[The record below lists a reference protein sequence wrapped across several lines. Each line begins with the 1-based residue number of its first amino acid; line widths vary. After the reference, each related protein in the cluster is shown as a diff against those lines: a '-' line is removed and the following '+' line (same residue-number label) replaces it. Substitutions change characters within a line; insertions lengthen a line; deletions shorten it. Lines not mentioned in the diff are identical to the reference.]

1 MYEFGRIL
9 DCFFLCPPVAVNAI
23 AFGWMHIWHERRLAA
38 ARRLIGRTTLAGL
51 TLGLMAGCASP
62 APPLPPSLKLPQ
74 VATGLTATRVGD
86 TVMLAWTTPSR
97 TTDKLLIAGQ
107 MEAVV
112 CRDTTVAARPP
123 ALRTGKSEIAAACS
137 PAVLQ
142 LPVVPGASQATDA
155 LPASLTTG
163 AAGLLAYRVQLLNSM
178 GHTAGPSAPVYA
190 ASGPA
195 PQPVRELRVHAA
207 RQGAVLEW
215 RPEPQPDTGS
225 DESVELDRLTVAAP
239 PAAAAKSGPLGSS
252 KEPKEAHFHAAGS
265 VGPSDPGGT
274 VDRSAAIGHTYEYT
288 AQRVRTVT
296 VDGQT
301 LELRSVPSAAVTV
314 MVADVF
320 PPEPPAGL
328 VTAPGMATEGATTAP
343 AIDLSWDPEM
353 EPRLAGY
360 RVYRRDADGAAW
372 TLLTAEPVRVA
383 AYHDRTVASGRRY
396 AYRVTAV
403 SDAGVESAAGAEAA
417 ETAP

>member
-1 MYEFGRIL
+1 
-9 DCFFLCPPVAVNAI
+9 
-23 AFGWMHIWHERRLAA
+23 MHIWQERRFAA
-38 ARRLIGRTTLAGL
+38 GWITLAGL
-51 TLGLMAGCASP
+51 TLGLTAGCASP
-62 APPLPPSLKLPQ
+62 GTPLPPSLKLPQ
-74 VATGLTATRVGD
+74 AVTGLTATRVGD
-86 TVMLAWTTPSR
+86 SVMLAWTTPSR
-97 TTDKLLIAGQ
+97 TTDKLLIAGP

-112 CRDTTVAARPP
+112 CRDTAVAVAVRPP
-123 ALRTGKSEIAAACS
+123 APRTGKSEIAAACS
-137 PAVLQ
+137 PAVLR

-155 LPASLTTG
+155 LPASLTGG
-163 AAGLLAYRVQLLNSM
+163 AAGLLSYRVQMLNSM
-178 GHTAGPSAPVYA
+178 GHTAGPSAPVYV
-190 ASGPA
+190 ASGAA
-195 PQPVRELRVHAA
+195 PQAVRELRGHAA

-215 RPEPQPDTGS
+215 RPEPQPDTVS

-239 PAAAAKSGPLGSS
+239 PATAAKSGPLGTP

-274 VDRSAAIGHTYEYT
+274 LDRSAAYGHTYEYI

-314 MVADVF
+314 VVADIF

-328 VTAPGMATEGATTAP
+328 VAAPGVATAGATTAP
-343 AIDLSWDPEM
+343 AIDLSWDPETGT
-353 EPRLAGY
+353 ERRLAGY
-360 RVYRRDADGAAW
+360 RVYRRDGDGTAW
-372 TLLTAEPVRVA
+372 RLLTAEPVRVA
-383 AYHDRTVASGRRY
+383 AYRDLTVASGRRY